1 MYDMCCANPQMLLQL
16 MQTDKRWGVV
26 LQELTGIDF
35 DAMKSNEKDN
45 DEQDEKNY
53 EETMAQKA

>member
-1 MYDMCCANPQMLLQL
+1 

-35 DAMKSNEKDN
+35 DAMKSNEKEN

-53 EETMAQKA
+53 EETMAQKAEWDAQ